1 MSGSLREFVKENN
14 VIGFAVAMISA
25 LAIKDLINAFIGN
38 LLVPGLNT
46 FLIGLQI
53 KSFSKFL
60 PGGEKIDGLPVIKAL
75 LSFIFTFMLLYFS
88 ITTMLSYWDKK

>member
-1 MSGSLREFVKENN
+1 MSESIKVFVKENN

-25 LAIKDLINAFIGN
+25 LAIKDLINAVIGN

-75 LSFIFTFMLLYFS
+75 LTFIFTFMLLYFS
-88 ITTMLSYWDKK
+88 ITTFFQSWDKK

>member
-1 MSGSLREFVKENN
+1 MSESIKAFVKENN

-25 LAIKDLINAFIGN
+25 LAIKDLINAVIGN

-46 FLIGLQI
+46 FFIGLQI

-60 PGGEKIDGLPVIKAL
+60 PGGEKIDALPVIKAL
-75 LSFIFTFMLLYFS
+75 LTFIFTFMLLYFS
-88 ITTMLSYWDKK
+88 ISAFFQSWDKK